1 MYFYCRHDPPP
12 YSFKFKYITVTGSKM
27 TYPHLCKEET
37 HAPEGEPL
45 YKIVEDYSANQ
56 QKWFDDFIPIV
67 HKMSANGYKDS
78 DLKTYDFN
86 FESMLSYVPACKNKF
101 KNKYPC

>member
-1 MYFYCRHDPPP
+1 
-12 YSFKFKYITVTGSKM
+12 M

-86 FESMLSYVPACKNKF
+86 FESMLSYVPACKDKY